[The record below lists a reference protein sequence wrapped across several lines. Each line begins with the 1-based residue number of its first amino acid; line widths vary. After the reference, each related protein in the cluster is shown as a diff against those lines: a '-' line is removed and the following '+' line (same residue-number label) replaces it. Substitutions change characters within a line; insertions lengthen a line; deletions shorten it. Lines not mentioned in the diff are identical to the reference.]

1 MIRFALVCLL
11 ALGFGSSVFAEEAKK
26 AEEATKVE
34 RLTADKWCATHDLPK
49 DKCAECDKKLI
60 PKLKKEKDWCGE
72 CGVAESTCLVCNP
85 KEAKALRDAL
95 RPEGVAA
102 PAAK

>member
-1 MIRFALVCLL
+1 MIRYALVCLL
-11 ALGFGSSVFAEEAKK
+11 ALGLGATAYAEEAS
-26 AEEATKVE
+26 KVE

-49 DKCAECDKKLI
+49 DKCAQCDKKLI

-85 KEAKALRDAL
+85 KEAKALLDAQ
-95 RPEGVAA
+95 RPVAA
-102 PAAK
+102 AK

>member
-1 MIRFALVCLL
+1 MTRFAIAAMLV
-11 ALGFGSSVFAEEAKK
+11 LGLGASAIAEDAP
-26 AEEATKVE
+26 KVE

-85 KEAKALRDAL
+85 KEAKALRDSL
-95 RPEGVAA
+95 RPAA
-102 PAAK
+102 AAK